1 MDILYCSSE
10 AYPLIKT
17 GGLGDV
23 SGSLPGALQELGND
37 VRLVLPAYPEVLEH
51 AGPLSSIASLAVSG
65 TAQPVQILKGQ
76 FPGSRV
82 GLYLVDS
89 PVHFR
94 RPGNPYVRDDGS
106 DWPDNAARFATFARA
121 IVALALGE
129 ADPNWTPELV
139 HCNDW
144 QTGLVPPLLSLER
157 EPPASVFTI
166 HNLAYQGLFGWDQ
179 FQALDLPLEWWSME
193 ALEFHGQ
200 MSFIKGGLIFSD
212 WITTVSPT
220 YAREIQ
226 TAEFGC
232 GLQGLLKQHSAR
244 LTGILNGVDYQVWN
258 PGRDRLIPYPY
269 TARTLRLKRENK
281 TALQEAFGLPVKTDL
296 PLFGHVG
303 RLVEQKGLDL
313 IMDLI
318 PELVQRRLQMVFL
331 GTGQPQLEQALRQA
345 HQRHADKI
353 GVHIA
358 YDEPLAHLI
367 EAGSDAFLMPSRFE
381 PCGLNQLYSLRYGT
395 PPIVRRT
402 GGLADSVLDANG
414 PNLYA
419 RTATGFVFDKAEP
432 RELLRAIDRALN
444 LYARQR
450 VWTDLIETA
459 MRQDFSWTRSANA
472 YLQLYQQVLEA
483 RRAAREERRPTP
495 PQDFSKVFI

>member
-1 MDILYCSSE
+1 MDILFASSE
-10 AYPLIKT
+10 AHPLVKT
-17 GGLGDV
+17 GGLADV
-23 SGSLPGALQELGND
+23 SGSLPRAIKNARQEI
-37 VRLVLPAYPEVLEH
+37 RLVLPAYPAAV
-51 AGPLSSIASLAVSG
+51 AGAGSLKTVAELHLPGASA
-65 TAQPVQILKGQ
+65 PVHILQGRL
-76 FPGSRV
+76 PHTRV
-82 GLYLVDS
+82 RLYLVDA
-89 PVHFR
+89 PEYFD
-94 RPGNPYVRDDGS
+94 RPGGPYGS
-106 DWPDNAARFATFARA
+106 REGRDWPDNAARFALFGRA
-121 IVALALGE
+121 VREIAMDRAGLE
-129 ADPNWTPELV
+129 WKPEVV

-144 QTGLVPPLLSLER
+144 PTGLVPPLLSLER

>member
-1 MDILYCSSE
+1 METRVGGAPVIVTRTGYSGDLGYEIWSDAGDALPVWDALVE
-10 AYPLIKT
+10 AGRPH
-17 GGLGDV
+17 GL
-23 SGSLPGALQELGND
+23 
-37 VRLVLPAYPEVLEH
+37 LPAGLDAYDMCRVE
-51 AGPLSSIASLAVSG
+51 AG
-65 TAQPVQILKGQ
+65 
-76 FPGSRV
+76 F
-82 GLYLVDS
+82 
-89 PVHFR
+89 
-94 RPGNPYVRDDGS
+94 
-106 DWPDNAARFATFARA
+106 
-121 IVALALGE
+121 
-129 ADPNWTPELV
+129 
-139 HCNDW
+139 
-144 QTGLVPPLLSLER
+144 
-157 EPPASVFTI
+157 
-166 HNLAYQGLFGWDQ
+166 
-179 FQALDLPLEWWSME
+179 
-193 ALEFHGQ
+193 
-200 MSFIKGGLIFSD
+200 
-212 WITTVSPT
+212 
-220 YAREIQ
+220 
-226 TAEFGC
+226 
-232 GLQGLLKQHSAR
+232 
-244 LTGILNGVDYQVWN
+244 ILNGVDYQVWN

-281 TALQEAFGLPVKTDL
+281 TALQEAFGIPVKTDL

-483 RRAAREERRPTP
+483 RRAAHEERRPTP